1 MLKKLLSLMVL
12 LICIIGLTGCSDT
25 ENSDTN
31 VQGSSTKKED
41 EKSDNNEDNMDLE
54 LINDDNLKMTIT
66 KKYEKGDST
75 YKEIGYKV
83 TITNKTEDIDL
94 LIGLNNASVDVV
106 MNDPAWATEIPAGKK
121 SNETIMWWVGEGSD
135 EFNSNVK
142 SLDDLKNVEG
152 TITVSNNDTYD
163 TLGEYDINIK

>member
-1 MLKKLLSLMVL
+1 
-12 LICIIGLTGCSDT
+12 
-25 ENSDTN
+25 
-31 VQGSSTKKED
+31 
-41 EKSDNNEDNMDLE
+41 MDLE

-66 KKYEKGDST
+66 KKYEKGDSK

-94 LIGLNNASVDVV
+94 IIGLNNASVDGV